1 MNNSYILYFIVLAIY
16 IGIMVLIAYI
26 SRKKSNTLNSFYLAD
41 RGVGPWMTAFAYG
54 TTYFSSV
61 IIIGYAG
68 KLGVLFGLGAV
79 WIGIGNA
86 LLGTLLP
93 WLILAKP
100 TKYYTEKFKIQT
112 MPQFFEKRY
121 KDKKIKLVAG
131 IIVAL
136 FLIPYSASVYQGL
149 GALFAAVF
157 SLGGKSVDIVFTICV
172 IILALITSLYVFF
185 GGYFATALSD
195 FIQGFIMLFGIIV
208 FVVFVFNNQYINGIG
223 NAFTRLAALD
233 KSFIPSNGKTIFVL
247 VCLVLLTS
255 IGPWGLPQTI
265 HKFYTIKDKN
275 SIKRGTIISTAF
287 CAIIGICAYLA
298 GSTSILFGDAINYSG
313 LVGSGQ
319 FDNIIPGMMT
329 TLLPPIFI
337 AVMIVLV
344 LSASMSTLASLSLS
358 GSGAIMIDIYKGYV
372 KKDAP
377 DTKVNIYTRV
387 TSVFLIALSAIIAI
401 FKPIGIVE
409 LMSFSWG
416 TLAGCFLGPY
426 VLGLYFK
433 QINKYGAWASIIG
446 TLVITFTLVIL
457 GFVPGLKNSVFLGIN
472 NSPVIGVICM
482 AYSVIITPV
491 VSIITNKLLKLKI
504 DEQENFKEFVKE
516 KEA

>member
-1 MNNSYILYFIVLAIY
+1 MNKNYILYFIVLAIY
-16 IGIMVLIAYI
+16 IGVMVFIAYI
-26 SRKKSNTLNSFYLAD
+26 SRKKSETLNSFYLAD
-41 RGVGPWMTAFAYG
+41 RGMGPWMSAFAYG

-68 KLGVLFGLGAV
+68 KLGVLFGLGSI
-79 WIGIGNA
+79 WIGVGNA

-93 WLILAKP
+93 WLFLAKP

-112 MPQFFEKRY
+112 MPQFFEGRY
-121 KDKKIKLVAG
+121 KDKKIKFATGLV
-131 IIVAL
+131 VAL

-157 SLGGKSVDIVFTICV
+157 SLGGSNVETAFTICV
-172 IILALITSLYVFF
+172 IILACVTALYVFF

-195 FIQGFIMLFGIIV
+195 FVQGFIMLFGIIC
-208 FVVFVFNNQYINGIG
+208 FVVFVFNNQYVQGIG
-223 NAFTRLAALD
+223 DAFTRLTALN
-233 KSFIPSNGKTIFVL
+233 KSFIPSSGKSIFVL
-247 VCLVLLTS
+247 ICLVLLTS
-255 IGPWGLPQTI
+255 VGPWGLPQTI
-265 HKFYTIKDKN
+265 HKFYAIRDNN

-298 GSTSILFGDAINYSG
+298 GTTSILFGDVINYSG
-313 LVGSGQ
+313 LVGAGAY
-319 FDNIIPGMMT
+319 DDIIPAIMT
-329 TLLPPIFI
+329 TVLPPAFI
-337 AVMIVLV
+337 AIMIVLV

-358 GSGAIMIDIYKGYV
+358 GSGAIIIDIYKGYI

-377 DTKVNIYTRV
+377 DKKVNIFTRI
-387 TSVFLIALSAIIAI
+387 TSVFLIMLSAIIAI

-409 LMSFSWG
+409 LMSISWG

-433 QINKYGAWASIIG
+433 QMNKYGAWASVIG
-446 TLVITFTLVIL
+446 TIVITFTLVII
-457 GFVPGLKNSVFLGIN
+457 GFFPGFEKSVVFGIK

-482 AYSVIITPV
+482 AYSVIITPT
-491 VSIITNKLLKLKI
+491 VSLITNKVLKLKV
-504 DEQENFKEFVKE
+504 DEQENFKDLTK